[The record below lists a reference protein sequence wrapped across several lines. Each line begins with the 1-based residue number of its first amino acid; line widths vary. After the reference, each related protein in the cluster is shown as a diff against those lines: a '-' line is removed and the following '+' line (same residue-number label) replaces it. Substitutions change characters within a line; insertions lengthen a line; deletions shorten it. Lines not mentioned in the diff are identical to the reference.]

1 MTLLLLARRSLQQ
14 HAFSSAVCILAI
26 ALAGAL
32 LMTVWSLKTSARQ
45 AFERTS
51 SGYDA
56 VLGARGSKLQLVLN
70 GLFFMD
76 ESPGTV
82 PAADWHKIQSH
93 PAVQAA
99 IPIAMGDN
107 YQGFRI
113 VGTTTNYFTDV
124 PYAPK
129 RNHHVLSPGRLFDPT
144 LREMVAGSIA
154 AHQLGLQRGDRIRPY
169 HGLNFDPDHE
179 HEEEYLVVGILEPSN
194 TPADRV
200 LWIPLAGVQHMDG
213 HDPAKAEELSAVL
226 IHFKPDRMVAG
237 QQLDR
242 QYNRDDT
249 RLTFAWPAAQ
259 IVARLLER
267 VAWMERLLILVAWL
281 VAGVA
286 AATILVTLYGS
297 LNERRRDL
305 AILRTLGAHRRT
317 VFGLLLL
324 EAAAI
329 SLCGVILSTALHLG
343 IHSAVSSLVRN
354 QTGMT
359 LELGTGLTGLAAI
372 ALGMLC
378 LGTAAGLVPAIKAY
392 REDVAANLSPVS

>member
-1 MTLLLLARRSLQQ
+1 MTLPLLVRRSLQQ
-14 HAFSSAVCILAI
+14 HAFSSAICTLAV

-32 LMTVWSLKTSARQ
+32 LMTVWSLKESARQ
-45 AFERTS
+45 AFERTG

-82 PAADWHKIQSH
+82 PATDWQSLQSH

-107 YQGFRI
+107 YRGFRI
-113 VGTTTNYFTDV
+113 VGTTTNYFTDI
-124 PYAPK
+124 PYAPN
-129 RNHHVLSPGRLFDPT
+129 RTHHVATPGRLFDPT
-144 LREMVAGSIA
+144 LREVVAGSVA
-154 AHQLGLQRGDRIRPY
+154 AHQLHLQRGDRIRPY

-179 HEEEYLVVGILEPSN
+179 HEEEYLVVGVLEPSN

-213 HDPAKAEELSAVL
+213 HDPTRANELSAVL
-226 IHFKPDRMVAG
+226 VRFKPDRMVAG

-242 QYNRDDT
+242 QYNREDT

-267 VAWMERLLILVAWL
+267 VVWMERLLILVAWL
-281 VAGVA
+281 VAAVA

-305 AILRTLGAHRRT
+305 AILRALGAHRRT

-324 EAAAI
+324 EAAVI
-329 SLCGVILSTALHLG
+329 SLCGVALSAVLHLG
-343 IHSAVSSLVRN
+343 IHSAVSSFVRN
-354 QTGMT
+354 QTGIT
-359 LELGTGLTGLAAI
+359 LELSTGLPGAVVI

-378 LGTAAGLVPAIKAY
+378 LGTAAGLIPATKAY
-392 REDVAANLSPVS
+392 REDVAANLSPLS